1 MGIGDKISNATEEAV
16 GKVKEET
23 GDLFNKESLEAEGLA
38 QQAEANAK
46 QAAEKAQDAVED
58 ASDAAKD
65 AFGS

>member
-1 MGIGDKISNATEEAV
+1 MTV
-16 GKVKEET
+16 GADEIEIVGNYGKET
-23 GDLFNKESLEAEGLA
+23 GDLFNKESLQAEGLA